1 MRAGVFV
8 LGGALAAPLFAG
20 PALAANCEVFR
31 NRLTFASD
39 TSVDMVVKSGLD
51 CRVRYSL
58 SDGIH
63 IDSNTITERPRYG
76 GARIDGT
83 SAAYYRSNPGY
94 RGPDRFTF
102 TFCGEAGGKA
112 GCSSVRVKIIVR

>member
-1 MRAGVFV
+1 MRAGGLFLAVT
-8 LGGALAAPLFAG
+8 LALIGTAPVH
-20 PALAANCEVFR
+20 AANCEVFR

-39 TSVDMVVKSGLD
+39 TSVEMIVRNGLD
-51 CRVRYSL
+51 CRVRYPLADS
-58 SDGIH
+58 IH
-63 IDSNTITERPRYG
+63 IDSNMITERPRYG

-102 TFCGEAGGKA
+102 TFCGEAGGKP
-112 GCSSVRVKIIVR
+112 GCSNIRVKITVR